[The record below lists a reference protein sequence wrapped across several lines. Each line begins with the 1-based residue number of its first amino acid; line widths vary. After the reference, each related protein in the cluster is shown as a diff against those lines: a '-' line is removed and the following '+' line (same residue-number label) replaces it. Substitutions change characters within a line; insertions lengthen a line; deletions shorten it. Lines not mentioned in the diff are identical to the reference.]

1 MKLFGVVWIWT
12 WGTLA
17 YAQEVIDAANLA
29 APAGTALT
37 LGGGDLTF
45 PAALVVCTAM
55 LSRWTPKVEIILT
68 DKRP

>member
-1 MKLFGVVWIWT
+1 MKLFGFVWIWG
-12 WGTLA
+12 WASIA
-17 YAQEVIDAANLA
+17 YAQDALEVAAAA
-29 APAGTALT
+29 APAGTALS

-55 LSRWTPKVEIILT
+55 LSRWTPKVELIIN

>member
-1 MKLFGVVWIWT
+1 MKLFGIMWIWV
-12 WGTLA
+12 WGTIA
-17 YAQEVIDAANLA
+17 YAQDALEVAAAA

-55 LSRWTPKVEIILT
+55 LSRWTPRVQIELI

>member
-17 YAQEVIDAANLA
+17 YAQEVLDVAAAA
-29 APAGTALT
+29 APGGTALT

-55 LSRWTPKVEIILT
+55 LSRWTPKVEIILN